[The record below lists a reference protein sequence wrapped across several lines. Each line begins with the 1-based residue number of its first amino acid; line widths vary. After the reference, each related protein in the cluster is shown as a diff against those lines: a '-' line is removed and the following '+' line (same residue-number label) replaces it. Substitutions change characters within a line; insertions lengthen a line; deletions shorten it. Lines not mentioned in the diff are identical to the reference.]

1 MICNNCGYHF
11 KNSLTCPLCG
21 QSYKKKKVC
30 PVCQKR
36 IHYNQIR
43 CNNCGNPLIKQ
54 STTDVSKYYVNNHNF
69 PKNNKT
75 TVSYNNQKTTNNSN
89 QKIRNVHTNS
99 KSKTKIPSFQP
110 LEMYDYKIGNE
121 EIKRR
126 FEEAR
131 NALNFRRDRRK
142 KKLINQEF
150 LILLLDLLC

>member
-75 TVSYNNQKTTNNSN
+75 TVNYNNQKSRGRVIACLEQIGYDNNWLSLDKLNEQAIVMQKNSYGEFLNNLVAKAKDKATIEEEEKNASNSN
-89 QKIRNVHTNS
+89 RT
-99 KSKTKIPSFQP
+99 
-110 LEMYDYKIGNE
+110 
-121 EIKRR
+121 R
-126 FEEAR
+126 
-131 NALNFRRDRRK
+131 
-142 KKLINQEF
+142 
-150 LILLLDLLC
+150 

>member
-1 MICNNCGYHF
+1 
-11 KNSLTCPLCG
+11 
-21 QSYKKKKVC
+21 
-30 PVCQKR
+30 
-36 IHYNQIR
+36 HYNQIR

-75 TVSYNNQKTTNNSN
+75 TVNYNNQKTTNSSN

-99 KSKTKIPSFQP
+99 KSKTKIPSFRP

-142 KKLINQEF
+142 KKTNKSRIPNIIAGLTLLITVGSFLFEILINF
-150 LILLLDLLC
+150 IDNDF

>member
-1 MICNNCGYHF
+1 MWGESDIMICNNCGYHF

-75 TVSYNNQKTTNNSN
+75 TVNYNNQKTTNSSN
-89 QKIRNVHTNS
+89 QKIRNVQTNS
-99 KSKTKIPSFQP
+99 
-110 LEMYDYKIGNE
+110 
-121 EIKRR
+121 
-126 FEEAR
+126 
-131 NALNFRRDRRK
+131 
-142 KKLINQEF
+142 
-150 LILLLDLLC
+150 